1 MARTEEREKR
11 LLMNER
17 GMMNTVQQ
25 AGGKKNTVE
34 NAAKKREQDRGRD
47 E

>member
-1 MARTEEREKR
+1 
-11 LLMNER
+11 MNER
-17 GMMNTVQQ
+17 GTMNTVQQ